1 MACVPLHFPPPPRK
15 IHFLLLAYSGRRVK
29 SSVATPIGRS
39 DVKDL
44 LVLACV
50 ASKYH
55 EGLVEAGLLAHRRDG
70 HHMFL
75 LSAAC

>member
-1 MACVPLHFPPPPRK
+1 MSSMA
-15 IHFLLLAYSGRRVK
+15 I
-29 SSVATPIGRS
+29 PIGRS

-44 LVLACV
+44 LVLACE
-50 ASKYH
+50 ASTYH
-55 EGLVEAGLLAHRRDG
+55 EGLVEAGLLAPRRDG